1 MGAMLAAGGPEVGT
15 PPDMLPGNAPQAAPM
30 TTPEAPEGLREAA
43 KVDVMLAVKV
53 LERALPAFG
62 FETKEGKTILN
73 TLKSFSKVFGT
84 SEQST
89 EELMPA
95 EIQSLLQSM
104 PQGAGGGPSPAPAP
118 TASAPGGTLP
128 PGASPAA

>member
-1 MGAMLAAGGPEVGT
+1 MLGADTAQEGAAPG
-15 PPDMLPGNAPQAAPM
+15 MLPGGAPEAAPM

-62 FETKEGKTILN
+62 FDTKEGKVILN
-73 TLKSFSKVFGT
+73 SLKSFSKVFGT

-89 EELMPA
+89 QELMPA
-95 EIQSLLQSM
+95 EIQSLMQQM
-104 PQGAGGGPSPAPAP
+104 PQGAGGSPGAVPAP
-118 TASAPGGTLP
+118 TASAPAGMMP
-128 PGASPAA
+128 AGASPAA